1 MKRTAISIVQDAL
14 ARVGAFGMDAEDAK
28 PQKSCTVEQTSD
40 DEVTYKFRVH
50 VNKKKFKPVSKELAE
65 QTGVAGNGGDG
76 KDGGDEP
83 EEEGGDGGGSAK
95 AQDEAV
101 AMDSPSAAVNAA
113 RRECAASIEQCRARN
128 KFACPYHGA
137 IAIKADLIDRLTQ
150 AGVNTVPTVESDLDR
165 RGKPTGTFSISI
177 PCVNTPEQR
186 RLVEGAIDGFL
197 RSPGIDPE
205 SIGEGARNDY
215 EEEDA
220 QYISYFDVDALNPTA
235 RREEDAHEERE
246 EEPQQGNAREGMTL
260 ENAAIE
266 NVRQALSGTRYE
278 NQELEVHRHNPNS
291 IARIGGDADFLVS
304 IDGRNGTTLDVTFNQ
319 DGTIYRFEVNDPIE
333 GNDGRFENVN
343 EAITRFDERTG
354 NSPAEQEQ
362 EPEQAPETPAEA
374 ERETPPAEE
383 PEIEEQPQAEEG
395 WGTFEDANGNPI
407 RMRTDWDSNFLLNTL
422 DPSRANTRDFELAGR
437 EFGVQVDFEGMPVRD
452 FTRLMHGILDVE
464 TDDSEGNPRE
474 EVCKIIAK
482 YATPLPQ
489 TEPQSAAPAEPPQ
502 TQTPTQEPQQTETPA
517 TQTQGE
523 QPQAE
528 STQTPRQQPTTPI
541 PSTPFSDMATEAFT
555 RAKNAAFS
563 AGPDDRVAQARGRA
577 LSSVLGRANGI
588 AGGHTMAEIH
598 DRLHNMMGEAVMRND
613 RESVQGYQQA
623 LDMIGA
629 EGGFTPRAFDPRSV
643 TPPAVDFD
651 SIEHG
656 EGESISQ
663 SELDAVRNLAKA
675 ANLAAYIDGG
685 TDSSRSEAVAKAHA
699 YSHLLSRNGGFGTNG
714 GINTE
719 QYLGRASNRL
729 YEKAGDPTAY
739 AGTMAAHNEILRAL
753 GRRVNDANMGMLNRL
768 SDRVAQSETPA
779 SATQQPAPQSTT
791 QTTERR
797 PTAAQ
802 PQSAE
807 PPRQAE
813 PQTATATPTPTPAPA
828 ATPQPTAAPRQAT
841 PTPTESTMP
850 QPQPAQAAPGPA
862 TTSAA
867 TAAPAPRRAMNNRR
881 ASAIARSLGNRLN
894 GGGLSN
900 RTRSIIERMRQNAE
914 RMAAAQNG

>member
-14 ARVGAFGMDAEDAK
+14 ERIRAFGMDAADAK
-28 PQKSCTVEQTSD
+28 KKPYTVEQTSD
-40 DEVTYKFRVH
+40 DEVTYKFRIH
-50 VNKKKFKPVSKELAE
+50 VNKKKFKPVSKELAD

-76 KDGGDEP
+76 KDGGKDA
-83 EEEGGDGGGSAK
+83 EEEEGDGGGSAK

-137 IAIKADLIDRLTQ
+137 VAIKADLIDRLTQ
-150 AGVNTVPTVESDLDR
+150 AGVNAVPTVEADLDR
-165 RGKPTGTFSISI
+165 RGKPTGTYSISI

-186 RLVEGAIDGFL
+186 RIVEQAIDGFL
-197 RSPGIDPE
+197 RSPGIDQE

-215 EEEDA
+215 EEEDE

-246 EEPQQGNAREGMTL
+246 EDIPQREEQAAETEAEQPAAESETAQEPAQ
-260 ENAAIE
+260 
-266 NVRQALSGTRYE
+266 
-278 NQELEVHRHNPNS
+278 
-291 IARIGGDADFLVS
+291 
-304 IDGRNGTTLDVTFNQ
+304 
-319 DGTIYRFEVNDPIE
+319 
-333 GNDGRFENVN
+333 
-343 EAITRFDERTG
+343 
-354 NSPAEQEQ
+354 AEQEQ
-362 EPEQAPETPAEA
+362 EPEQAPETPADA

-383 PEIEEQPQAEEG
+383 TQREESSAEQPQAEEG

-407 RMRTDWDSNFLLNTL
+407 RMRTNIPVYMPQEILNDYMNGRDSNGARDLLGVNL
-422 DPSRANTRDFELAGR
+422 DFDNAS
-437 EFGVQVDFEGMPVRD
+437 VRD
-452 FTRLMHGILDVE
+452 MRELISAANHLDQLGADYANASNA
-464 TDDSEGNPRE
+464 TDRENIQREIDSSKDSFLRA
-474 EVCKIIAK
+474 IAK

-489 TEPQSAAPAEPPQ
+489 AQPQSAESADPPQ
-502 TQTPTQEPQQTETPA
+502 TQTPTQEPQHTETPA
-517 TQTQGE
+517 PQTQGE

-528 STQTPRQQPTTPI
+528 TTQTPLQQPTTPI
-541 PSTPFSDMATEAFT
+541 PNTPFSDMATEAFT
-555 RAKNAAFS
+555 RAKNAAF
-563 AGPDDRVAQARGRA
+563 AARPDDRVAQARARA
-577 LSSVLGRANGI
+577 LSSVLGRPNGI

-629 EGGFTPRAFDPRSV
+629 EGGFTPRPFDPRSV
-643 TPPAVDFD
+643 TPPTVDFD

-656 EGESISQ
+656 EGESISK

-675 ANLAAYIDGG
+675 ANLAAYLDGG

-699 YSHLLSRNGGFGTNG
+699 YSHLLSRNGGLGANG

-739 AGTMAAHNEILRAL
+739 VGTMAAHNEILRAL

-779 SATQQPAPQSTT
+779 SATQQPAPQPTTQATAQQSTT
-791 QTTERR
+791 
-797 PTAAQ
+797 
-802 PQSAE
+802 PQHQLAE
-807 PPRQAE
+807 PP
-813 PQTATATPTPTPAPA
+813 TATATPPETPAPA
-828 ATPQPTAAPRQAT
+828 ATPQPTAAPQQAT
-841 PTPTESTMP
+841 PTAATM
-850 QPQPAQAAPGPA
+850 PQPAQAAPVQETPSA
-862 TTSAA
+862 APAA
-867 TAAPAPRRAMNNRR
+867 TAPRQAMNTRR

-900 RTRSIIERMRQNAE
+900 RTRSIIDRMRQNAE
-914 RMAAAQNG
+914 RMAAARNG